1 MRDYIRP
8 SCCISFAVLLLVNSA
23 ATWAESPAVA
33 NPDPARFA
41 AEIERFAASDRQHA
55 VPADGVL
62 FVGSSSIRMWP
73 TAESFPGL
81 PVINRGF
88 GGSHVSD
95 VNHFAERV
103 VLKYSPR
110 VIVFYA
116 GDNDVAA
123 GKSPEQV
130 LGDFQAFVALVES
143 RLPETRI
150 VYLPIKPSLLRWKLW
165 PQMREANALVE
176 QLAANDQWL
185 TYVDTATPMLSAD
198 GRPRPEL
205 FVDDGLHLSPAGYRL
220 WSDIL
225 GEELTHR

>member
-123 GKSPEQV
+123 GKSITESM
-130 LGDFQAFVALVES
+130 VELKA
-143 RLPETRI
+143 LPETAART
-150 VYLPIKPSLLRWKLW
+150 LPKSWR
-165 PQMREANALVE
+165 R
-176 QLAANDQWL
+176 
-185 TYVDTATPMLSAD
+185 TRS
-198 GRPRPEL
+198 GC
-205 FVDDGLHLSPAGYRL
+205 AG
-220 WSDIL
+220 S
-225 GEELTHR
+225 G